1 MAKVPFILNPALVA
15 IAVDYGAVNR
25 ATRGYIADMVAPI
38 VRVDTPDFRYP
49 QFDLESVFDV
59 VDNQVDRLGRLNEI
73 YSSAGQATGSTL
85 DYGLAEP
92 IPYRDEMASQN
103 QQLPFNLKA
112 RAVRHVVDK
121 NQLARE
127 VRVAAMIQSAA
138 NYGAQTADRTGASLV
153 ANAVD
158 TAGIIE
164 TAAESML
171 LAPNVAVMSRKV
183 RNALRRSTAL
193 QTTVGGTQVSG
204 RVLTDQDVADAL
216 NVDRII
222 VGNTLK
228 QTSKRGQTV
237 ATGQIWGDHLA
248 LLRVADGMA
257 GPGSDVDDVNVPSFA
272 LTFQWGDE
280 VSGETPDPDMGLW
293 GGVRVRSGRSLVEK
307 VVAPFGGYLFR
318 NVLG

>member
-1 MAKVPFILNPALVA
+1 MAKVPFVLNPALVA
-15 IAVDYGAVNR
+15 IAVDYTGVNR
-25 ATRGYIADMVAPI
+25 SRRGYIADEVAPV
-38 VRVDTPDFRYP
+38 VRVDSPTFRYP
-49 QFDLESVFDV
+49 EFDLDDVFNV

-73 YSSAGQATGSTL
+73 YSSAGEATGATL

-92 IPYRDEMASQN
+92 IPYRDEMAAQN
-103 QQLPFNLKA
+103 QQISFNLKA
-112 RAVRHVVDK
+112 RAIRHVVDK

-127 VRVAAMIQSAA
+127 VRVAALLQSASS
-138 NYGAQTADRTGASLV
+138 YGTQVADRAGSSLV
-153 ANAVD
+153 ADGTD

-171 LAPNVAVMSRKV
+171 LPPNVAVMSRKV
-183 RNALRRSTAL
+183 RNSLKRSTAL
-193 QTTVGGTQVSG
+193 QTTIGGTQVSG
-204 RVLTDQDVADAL
+204 RRLTDDEVAEAL
-216 NVDRII
+216 GVDRII

-228 QTSKRGQTV
+228 QTSKRGQAV
-237 ATGQIWGDHLA
+237 VTGQIWGDHLA
-248 LLRVADGMA
+248 LLHVPQTEGDGT
-257 GPGSDVDDVNVPSFA
+257 VEDVNVPAFA